1 MRRRILFLFLGLT
14 LAGASLA
21 WGQPGHEFGGGGGFQ
36 DRFLEVKRNQLGPAL
51 GVNQQTVDQAAG
63 HRCAV

>member
-21 WGQPGHEFGGGGGFQ
+21 WGQPGREFGGGGGF
-36 DRFLEVKRNQLGPAL
+36 RTGSWKSSGTSWARRWE
-51 GVNQQTVDQAAG
+51 
-63 HRCAV
+63 